1 MYNPI
6 ISIPILFVLLRKK
19 AFTVFYGCQVSI
31 IAEVFIALV
40 PTEKMSLY
48 PEARYRDY
56 LSNCGATL

>member
-31 IAEVFIALV
+31 ISEVFIALV
-40 PTEKMSLY
+40 PTEKMSLC
-48 PEARYRDY
+48 PEARYQDD